1 MSTLT
6 EFANSEKGFN
16 TLATLLKNAG
26 VACRELSVDPN
37 DVFFFRDGTV
47 VLPHS
52 SKEHLVKNTDGW
64 QLEFYAF
71 SPRPLDDLLIEPNV
85 PKLELEVKCK
95 KGTLKVGDVEVRSE
109 QGNNE
114 ARFKE
119 IPLKQGWNKLVLTVA
134 DNDRNEFEG
143 FFKCNNNAEFM
154 PQMKASYDNPE
165 TKEQDSKP

>member
-16 TLATLLKNAG
+16 TLATLLANAG
-26 VACRELSVDPN
+26 VACMQQTVDPN

-47 VLPHS
+47 VLPAS
-52 SKEHLVKNTDGW
+52 AKDNLKKTADGW

-95 KGTLKVGDVEVRSE
+95 NGSLRVGDVEVKAE
-109 QGNNE
+109 QGRNE

-119 IPLKQGWNKLVLTVA
+119 IPLKQGWNRLTLSVGE
-134 DNDRNEFEG
+134 NDKTEFEG
-143 FFKCNNNAEFM
+143 FFKCGNNAEFM
-154 PQMKASYDNPE
+154 PQMKASYTNPE
-165 TKEQDSKP
+165 LK